1 MNAIPLESL
10 RRSLEGIVAAFLATC
25 DAERVPN
32 VSMISQVHFIDCEHV
47 ALSYQFFNKT
57 RRNVLLTRMAT
68 VLVMDPVTLA
78 VHRLDLDYEETLTGG
93 PVFEAMKAKLAG
105 IASHHGMEGVF
116 RLLGADI
123 YRVRS
128 IEAVTYWPL
137 LPAPTE
143 HHLLTV
149 VRRCLHDLDKC
160 DDLENLLEETLARLE
175 HHFDIHYAMILMA
188 EADAQRLYTVASR
201 GYDSS
206 GVGSEVAFG
215 EGVIGV
221 AAREKAAIRI
231 GHMTM
236 EYRYGAALRD
246 TAKKVGIVASLPA
259 EIPFPGLKSPR
270 SQIALPIV
278 WKGELLGVLFAEA
291 EETMRFGYDEE
302 DALMTIAQHLGVLIG
317 LVQEQQD
324 AAELVEDIVPI
335 RHQGTATI
343 RFHSHDQSVFIGHDY
358 LIRGVAGAI
367 LWRLLTEFTETGRT
381 EFTTRELRIDPS
393 LRLPEYSENLDARLI
408 LLRKRLEERG
418 ACIRLEKAGRGRF
431 RLIAHCSVSLEKVID
446 AAETAAE

>member
-1 MNAIPLESL
+1 MKAIPLESL

-25 DAERVPN
+25 DSDGAPN
-32 VSMISQVHFIDCEHV
+32 VSMISQVHFVDNEHV

-68 VLVMDPVTLA
+68 VLVTDPVTVA
-78 VHRLDLDYEETLTGG
+78 VHRLDLDYEETQTDG

-123 YRVRS
+123 YRIRS
-128 IEAVTYWPL
+128 IEAVPCWPP
-137 LPAPTE
+137 LPAPAE
-143 HHLLTV
+143 HHLLAA
-149 VRRCLHDLDKC
+149 VRRCVNDLDRC
-160 DDLENLLEETLARLE
+160 DDLESLLEETLACVER
-175 HHFDIHYAMILMA
+175 HFEIRHAMILMA
-188 EADAQRLYTVASR
+188 EAGAERLYTVASR
-201 GYDSS
+201 GYNRS

-231 GHMTM
+231 GHMTA
-236 EYRYGAALRD
+236 EYRYGATLRD
-246 TAKKVGIVASLPA
+246 TARKVGIVASLPA

-278 WKGELLGVLFAEA
+278 LRGALLGVLFAEA

-302 DALMTIAQHLGVLIG
+302 DALMTVAQHMGVLIG
-317 LVQEQQD
+317 LLQDEQD
-324 AAELVEDIVPI
+324 ATDPVEDIAPVKPDGI
-335 RHQGTATI
+335 AVI
-343 RFHSHDQSVFIGHDY
+343 RFHPHDQSVFIGHDY

-367 LWRLLTEFTETGRT
+367 LWRLLTEFTESGRT
-381 EFTTRELRIDPS
+381 EFTTRELRIEPS

-418 ACIRLEKAGRGRF
+418 ACISLEKAGRGRF
-431 RLIAHCSVSLEKVID
+431 RLIVHCGVSLEKVID
-446 AAETAAE
+446 AANSAAE